1 MKFDMNPM
9 YPWHESMAMFSRMK
23 SLTING
29 FSGDM
34 EMETDDSGNVTI
46 KYSPPKRMAPKKAPV
61 QEEMDG

>member
-1 MKFDMNPM
+1 
-9 YPWHESMAMFSRMK
+9 MAMFSRMK